1 MALDLSQYL
10 TEIKADNPRLAVALQ
25 NIEDSIN
32 QTAQAAGTDATQHT
46 EPPNPLNA
54 INVAAGSD
62 SVHVTLEDNTQR
74 SRALNYFIEWS
85 VNDPSFANSHV
96 EHLVA
101 SRGRVLSLPPMD
113 ADSNPY
119 TYYFR
124 AYSAYSSSKVPSTPI
139 VFGGK
144 VPTGVTLSGNT
155 SLTLLN
161 STGSGT
167 APSNGQRGASGF
179 GKPQFALPGKMK

>member
-32 QTAQAAGTDATQHT
+32 QAAQAAGTDATQHT

-62 SVHVTLEDNTQR
+62 SVHVTLEDNSQR
-74 SRALNYFIEWS
+74 SRALNYFVEWS
-85 VNDPSFANSHV
+85 ANDPSFANPHV

-124 AYSAYSSSKVPSTPI
+124 AYSAYPSSKIPSTP
-139 VFGGK
+139 VYFGGK
-144 VPTGVTLSGNT
+144 IPQAVTLSGST
-155 SLTLLN
+155 TLTLLN

-167 APSNGQRGASGF
+167 APSNGQRGGVGF
-179 GKPQFALPGKMK
+179 GKSQFALPGKMK